1 MQPKPPL
8 RNNNNSRNKLASQ
21 EKSEEREIWFK
32 TVVKVI
38 NWKNGPRAGESE
50 ITSEKISPK
59 EWLNYCK
66 QSFKINTSSL
76 RSQTQ
81 KKLQEVEELIK
92 KHGGFA

>member
-1 MQPKPPL
+1 MQQKPPI
-8 RNNNNSRNKLASQ
+8 RSNNSRNKLASQ

-38 NWKNGPRAGESE
+38 NWKNGPKAGEKG
-50 ITSEKISPK
+50 ITSEKISEK

-66 QSFKINTSSL
+66 TSFKINTSSL

>member
-1 MQPKPPL
+1 MQQKPPI
-8 RNNNNSRNKLASQ
+8 RSNNPRNKLASQ

-38 NWKNGPRAGESE
+38 NWKNGPKAGEKE
-50 ITSEKISPK
+50 ITSEKISEK

-76 RSQTQ
+76 KSQTQ
-81 KKLQEVEELIK
+81 KKLQEVEELIR